1 MHEIRRQLPR
11 PPPSSPPTARA
22 PVSRLAF
29 LALGL
34 IAAGL
39 AIYLVS
45 SRGASIVPLIALAIA
60 PDLPL
65 LLGAAPGLARG
76 QIHPRAVPLYNA
88 VHRFWVPLALIA
100 VAVLALRSPSW
111 IVAGLGW
118 LAHIA
123 FDRSSGF
130 GLRSREGF
138 QRS

>member
-1 MHEIRRQLPR
+1 MR
-11 PPPSSPPTARA
+11 SPIP
-22 PVSRLAF
+22 RLAYG
-29 LALGL
+29 ALGL

-39 AIYLVS
+39 AIYLIT
-45 SRGASIVPLIALAIA
+45 SRSASVVPLIAFAIA

-88 VHRFWVPLALIA
+88 VHRVWVPLALIA
-100 VAVLALRSPSW
+100 VALLLIRSASW
-111 IVAGLGW
+111 TVAGLAW

-138 QRS
+138 QRG

>member
-1 MHEIRRQLPR
+1 MRY
-11 PPPSSPPTARA
+11 
-22 PVSRLAF
+22 PVPRLAY

-39 AIYLVS
+39 AIYVIS
-45 SRGASIVPLIALAIA
+45 SRGASVLPLIVFAIA

-88 VHRFWVPLALIA
+88 VHRLWVPLLLIA
-100 VAVLALRSPSW
+100 VALVLPRSPSW
-111 IVAGLGW
+111 VVAGLAW

-138 QRS
+138 QRAQAPP

>member
-1 MHEIRRQLPR
+1 MRY
-11 PPPSSPPTARA
+11 
-22 PVSRLAF
+22 PVPRLAY

-39 AIYLVS
+39 AIYLIS
-45 SRGASIVPLIALAIA
+45 SRGASVLPLIVFAIA
-60 PDLPL
+60 PDLAL

-88 VHRFWVPLALIA
+88 VHRLWVPLVLIVVALVI
-100 VAVLALRSPSW
+100 LRSPSW
-111 IVAGLGW
+111 VVAGLAW

-138 QRS
+138 QRSEATRPPSGAQLME